1 MNQLVWFPGECAYSL
16 AARAYLQSPYCSWGE
31 TNKEVFNVKH
41 VRINAILPGRLTAF
55 AELTDH
61 SIDEVRVK
69 ATGHVLFALG
79 RVDIKSRERLIHAR
93 PETGEKAFGSSLLAV
108 SKLTFAQEIKACPL
122 CAIADE
128 AEYGV
133 PYWHI
138 IHQYSGVSV
147 CPMHGVRLAVYKT
160 GEGGINRQYV
170 LPLWEKDEKI
180 IPSNITEKRLSCY
193 IAKLHE
199 YLCVFTPITPLNEL
213 YQQWLSGR
221 ELLTSNGHIRWR
233 ILKPQLLSY
242 WRSLFC
248 SIEPVLPLELKGF
261 QFIPA
266 MVHQPRN
273 MHYIKHVL
281 LMAFLSKTPEEFFN
295 GPAEAEQECEAEV
308 KPTRNIEELALKLLF
323 GAHSMRSIATQLS
336 CSIGYLKQLALR
348 NNIEIERRRQHIT
361 ADIERTVW
369 RKAFYGIHREII
381 ARELDISTGAVEQII
396 QSHKGLSKWRHHL
409 LMTKRLMARQK
420 ELLVFIASHPG
431 KPRNHIRKYCG
442 AYMWLY
448 KNDKEWL
455 YKNLPLAQ
463 PRIYYPSV
471 DWSARDIILVA
482 QMMSLKPKYTS
493 LSQIDRE
500 LGGHGWLLKYRDELP
515 QASAFAQELLK
526 NKLNFDGE

>member
-16 AARAYLQSPYCSWGE
+16 AARAYLQSPYCSWSE
-31 TNKEVFNVKH
+31 TNKALFNVRH
-41 VRINAILPGRLTAF
+41 IRVNIMLPGRLNAF
-55 AELTDH
+55 AELTAH

-69 ATGHVLFALG
+69 ATGHVLIALG
-79 RVDIKSRERLIHAR
+79 LADNKSRERFINTST
-93 PETGEKAFGSSLLAV
+93 ETGEKAFGSSLLAA
-108 SKLTFAQEIKACPL
+108 SKLTFAHHIKACPS

-128 AEYGV
+128 IEYGV
-133 PYWHI
+133 PYWHT
-138 IHQYSGVSV
+138 IHQYQGVSV
-147 CPMHGVRLAVYKT
+147 CPEHNIRLVVHNT
-160 GEGGINRQYV
+160 GEGGINRQYI

-180 IPSNITEKRLSCY
+180 TPSNKTEEILSCY

-199 YLCVFTPITPLNEL
+199 LLCVFTSITPLNTL
-213 YQQWLSGR
+213 YKQWLSDR
-221 ELLTSNGHIRWR
+221 ELLTINGHIRWK

-242 WRSLFC
+242 WQLLFNSC
-248 SIEPVLPLELKGF
+248 DPVLPLELKRF
-261 QFIPA
+261 QFVPT
-266 MVHQPRN
+266 MVHKPRN

-295 GPAEAEQECEAEV
+295 GPAEAGKTREAKI
-308 KPTRNIEELALKLLF
+308 KPTRNIEGRALELLRTGKSMQKVAL
-323 GAHSMRSIATQLS
+323 QLS
-336 CSIGYLKQLALR
+336 CSICYLKQLALR
-348 NNIEIERRRQHIT
+348 NHIEIERRRQHIS

-381 ARELDISTGAVEQII
+381 ANELGISIGAVEQII
-396 QSHKGLSKWRHHL
+396 QSHEGLSQWRHHL
-409 LMTKRLMARQK
+409 LMIRRLMARQK

-431 KPRNHIRKYCG
+431 KPRNYIKKHCG

-455 YKNLPLAQ
+455 YKNLPGVKS
-463 PRIYYPSV
+463 RIYYPSV

-482 QMMSLKPKYTS
+482 QMMSLKPKYSS

-500 LGGHGWLLKYRDELP
+500 LGGHGWLLKYRYELP

-526 NKLNFDGE
+526 KN

>member
-1 MNQLVWFPGECAYSL
+1 MIQLVWFPGECAYSL
-16 AARAYLQSPYCSWGE
+16 AARAYLQSPYCSWRE
-31 TNKEVFNVKH
+31 TNRELFKVRY
-41 VRINAILPGRLTAF
+41 VRINVMLPGRLIAFSKLTA
-55 AELTDH
+55 H
-61 SIDEVRVK
+61 SVDEVRVK

-79 RVDIKSRERLIHAR
+79 LVDIKSRQRLINAST
-93 PETGEKAFGSSLLAV
+93 ETGEKAFGSSLLAV
-108 SKLTFAQEIKACPL
+108 SKLTFGHHIKACPM
-122 CAIADE
+122 CAVADE

-138 IHQYSGVSV
+138 IHQYQGVSV
-147 CPMHGVRLAVYKT
+147 CPKHNVRLVVHKT

-213 YQQWLSGR
+213 YKRWLSNR
-221 ELLTSNGHIRWR
+221 ELLTINGHIRWR
-233 ILKPQLLSY
+233 ILKQQLLSY
-242 WRSLFC
+242 WSALFC
-248 SIEPVLPLELKGF
+248 SFESVLPLKLNEF
-261 QFIPA
+261 QFVPT
-266 MVHQPRN
+266 MVHKPRN

-295 GPAEAEQECEAEV
+295 GPPEV
-308 KPTRNIEELALKLLF
+308 EKEREGKVNPVRHIEELALELLRK
-323 GAHSMRSIATQLS
+323 GNSMREVAAQLS
-336 CSIGYLKQLALR
+336 CSTGYLKQLALR
-348 NNIEIERRRQHIT
+348 NHIQIERRRQHIT
-361 ADIERTVW
+361 VDIERTVW
-369 RKAFYGIHREII
+369 RKAFYGVHREVI
-381 ARELDISTGAVEQII
+381 ANELDISIGAVEQII

-409 LMTKRLMARQK
+409 LVTKRLMARQK
-420 ELLVFIASHPG
+420 ELLAFIASHPG
-431 KPRNHIRKYCG
+431 KPRNHIRKHCR

-482 QMMSLKPKYTS
+482 QMMSLKPIYNS

-500 LGGHGWLLKYRDELP
+500 LGGHGWLLKYRDKLP

-526 NKLNFDGE
+526 KN